1 MANGTQPPFLGSG
14 WAFPPQFLKEGA
26 TVEMVS
32 DREDIE
38 QSLGILLS
46 TLPGERLMQPRYGCD
61 LTPLIFEPL
70 TTSLIT
76 DISDRVRSSIL
87 YFEPR
92 IVPEKISVTADDPL
106 AGVVLIEVGYRISA
120 TNARHNFVFPF
131 YKAEGTQPV

>member
-1 MANGTQPPFLGSG
+1 MADETKLPFLGAG
-14 WAFPPQFLKEGA
+14 WAFPPQFLKEGT

-32 DREDIE
+32 AREDIE
-38 QSLGILLS
+38 QSLAILLS
-46 TLPGERLMQPRYGCD
+46 TLPGERLMQPQYGCD

-76 DISDRVRSSIL
+76 DISDRVRTSIL

-92 IVPEKISVTADDPL
+92 IVPERISVTAGDPL
-106 AGVVLIEVGYRISA
+106 EGVVLIEVDYKISS

-131 YKAEGTQPV
+131 YKAEGTQPA